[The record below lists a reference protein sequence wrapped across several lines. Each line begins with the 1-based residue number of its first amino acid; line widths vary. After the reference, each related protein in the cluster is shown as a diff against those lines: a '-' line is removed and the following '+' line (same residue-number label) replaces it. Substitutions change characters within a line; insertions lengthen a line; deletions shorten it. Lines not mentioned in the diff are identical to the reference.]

1 MEINIIGTGG
11 VGGYFGGRLLDSGA
25 NVRFFAR
32 GKNFESLKQNGLKI
46 LSAKGNLQLKNI
58 QVYDTND
65 VNFPSADIIL
75 IAVKLWATDDA
86 ALLAKKMLKNDSAV
100 ISLQNGVVAIETLKK
115 VIPESNIAGGVS
127 AIAALIEEPG
137 VIRHNG
143 DMASLQFGEVN
154 NEQSE
159 RLEKFYNICS
169 GANFQSTIPPNIKLA
184 IWEKFVLLCTMS
196 AITTISRLP
205 IGPLREDPDSRNL
218 IQQIMQEVVDI
229 GTKKNIEFEKNIV
242 ENKMKLIDNLPEQMV
257 ASMCG
262 DYRRGLKLELPWL
275 SGYVF
280 TEGKKL
286 GISTPANN
294 FIYSVLKHHSN
305 GEHPLIQN

>member
-1 MEINIIGTGG
+1 M
-11 VGGYFGGRLLDSGA
+11 F
-25 NVRFFAR
+25 
-32 GKNFESLKQNGLKI
+32 KKNGLKI
-46 LSAKGNLQLKNI
+46 LSAKGNLHLKNI

-143 DMASLQFGEVN
+143 EMASLQFGELN

-169 GANFQSTIPPNIKLA
+169 GANFQSTIPSNIKLA

-229 GTKKNIEFEKNIV
+229 GTKKI
-242 ENKMKLIDNLPEQMV
+242 
-257 ASMCG
+257 SS
-262 DYRRGLKLELPWL
+262 LKKTL
-275 SGYVF
+275 
-280 TEGKKL
+280 
-286 GISTPANN
+286 
-294 FIYSVLKHHSN
+294 
-305 GEHPLIQN
+305 

>member
-1 MEINIIGTGG
+1 M
-11 VGGYFGGRLLDSGA
+11 
-25 NVRFFAR
+25 
-32 GKNFESLKQNGLKI
+32 
-46 LSAKGNLQLKNI
+46 QLNW
-58 QVYDTND
+58 
-65 VNFPSADIIL
+65 
-75 IAVKLWATDDA
+75 LWATDDA

-115 VIPESNIAGGVS
+115 VIPESNIAGGVP

-143 DMASLQFGEVN
+143 EMASLQFGELN

-257 ASMCG
+257 ASYCG

-275 SGYVF
+275 TVV
-280 TEGKKL
+280 
-286 GISTPANN
+286 
-294 FIYSVLKHHSN
+294 IYLPKEKN
-305 GEHPLIQN
+305 